1 MFTSYKNQMQ
11 SYFFQAYVY
20 FEKLVLKNMINK
32 SNRKFCAGA
41 CLILAAKLNDFKGDG
56 LRQLI
61 EVKLSLGF
69 KLITNYGRT
78 YGIMQM
84 IFFISKKILN

>member
-1 MFTSYKNQMQ
+1 MYKKSNVILK
-11 SYFFQAYVY
+11 FQAYVY

-61 EVKLSLGF
+61 EVKIAYCIIWIIL
-69 KLITNYGRT
+69 YG
-78 YGIMQM
+78 
-84 IFFISKKILN
+84 S